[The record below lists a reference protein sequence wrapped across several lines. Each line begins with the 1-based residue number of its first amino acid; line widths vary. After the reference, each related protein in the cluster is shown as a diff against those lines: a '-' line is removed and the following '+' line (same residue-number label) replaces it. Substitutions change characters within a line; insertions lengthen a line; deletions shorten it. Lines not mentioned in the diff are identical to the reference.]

1 MTGHAEIS
9 INGEVLGRME
19 APASFGDLALMY
31 NSPRAATIKAL
42 TDCSMWTLDRVFFRQ
57 AMVTSS
63 SNMNVQLCQ
72 FLSKLTLFENL
83 GPQSLNQL
91 ARALTKQS
99 YNDGDYIIT
108 QGEIGEQF
116 FVLFKGS
123 VICTKADDHGI
134 ESEVIRLKEGDVFGE
149 RALLKKE
156 PRAANVIANGA
167 VECYQ
172 LDR

>member
-1 MTGHAEIS
+1 
-9 INGEVLGRME
+9 
-19 APASFGDLALMY
+19 MY

-99 YNDGDYIIT
+99 YNDGDYIIK

-123 VICTKADDHGI
+123 VICTKADDNGI

-172 LDR
+172 LDRCSAAPFMRYTMSNNR

>member
-1 MTGHAEIS
+1 M
-9 INGEVLGRME
+9 
-19 APASFGDLALMY
+19 APESFGDLALMY

-42 TDCSMWTLDRVFFRQ
+42 ADCSMWTLDRVFFRQ

-108 QGEIGEQF
+108 QGQIGEQF
-116 FVLFKGS
+116 YVLFKGT
-123 VICTKADDHGI
+123 VVCTKADDNGV
-134 ESEVIRLKEGDVFGE
+134 EVEVIRLKEGDVFGE

-156 PRAANVIANGA
+156 PRAANVIASGP

-172 LDR
+172 LDRFENFLMPI